1 MLPMRTHGN
10 PFQSAFR
17 GWTKEAWT
25 YCLSGC
31 QSRNGSPPLG
41 ISTSFPA
48 HKAGLNPC
56 GTRCEAKGW
65 SFDFHAEPLIPWR
78 TPHFPIIWQK
88 VYPAAWCYCKRIV
101 SFRQGYG
108 RPARKAVRRIRLIFI
123 FIKYSL
129 QKKLGHPFR
138 QSYPLFFVCSYLY
151 SSWLTC

>member
-1 MLPMRTHGN
+1 MRTHGN

-17 GWTKEAWT
+17 GWTIEAWT

-31 QSRNGSPPLG
+31 QSRNGSPPLS

-65 SFDFHAEPLIPWR
+65 SFDFHAEPLIPWC

-101 SFRQGYG
+101 SLRQGYG
-108 RPARKAVRRIRLIFI
+108 RPARKEVRRIGLIFAFPI
-123 FIKYSL
+123 GLLSAMPPCWSADSL
-129 QKKLGHPFR
+129 YWNEKRLHAKTFRTKLNK
-138 QSYPLFFVCSYLY
+138 
-151 SSWLTC
+151 